1 MGVTNICSYVPLCAS
16 VCLLTLRKIL
26 RGNMKKATQLS
37 PWQQQPGAQQQPEP
51 QTRHQR
57 SREAWC
63 LSMQDLAS
71 WRCNS
76 SFTSQ
81 FALFGIQTE
90 PGVTGFHPN
99 SQTDSLC
106 CYSPCFRKSLCWCR
120 EARPCFR
127 LSAAPLGSGTI
138 SLVSLLCA
146 CFQGVCFPPPFYQ
159 NCECRWY
166 PSSCKHCSHF
176 SSSSAPHDPI
186 PGFTLTGL
194 EMPDCASIKFKR
206 CDAPIF

>member
-1 MGVTNICSYVPLCAS
+1 MRPAVSQGKIGPL
-16 VCLLTLRKIL
+16 
-26 RGNMKKATQLS
+26 G
-37 PWQQQPGAQQQPEP
+37 
-51 QTRHQR
+51 
-57 SREAWC
+57 
-63 LSMQDLAS
+63 
-71 WRCNS
+71 NS

-81 FALFGIQTE
+81 FALFGIQIE

-120 EARPCFR
+120 EVRPCFH

-146 CFQGVCFPPPFYQ
+146 CFQGVCFPPSFYQ

-176 SSSSAPHDPI
+176 SSSSAPHAPM
-186 PGFTLTGL
+186 PGFTWQVWKCQTVLPLNLKGVMLPSFNSWEQGRSNTFHKRIPNPPILTRSSR
-194 EMPDCASIKFKR
+194 CAKKLASGRQYTITFWRDDSDNIHNPK
-206 CDAPIF
+206 